1 MCSPRETNVAIG
13 RTLVLRAGA
22 RLSSIEPRIDLPN
35 GVHLRPLEEA
45 DAEPLFRLVQA
56 NRAYLA
62 EWLPWAAGESGVE
75 THLEFIRASE
85 QQLADDNGF
94 QSAILGGDEIVGV
107 IGFHRVDWVNRATSI
122 GYWIGA
128 ANQGRGIVTEAVRAL
143 TSYAFDVWKL
153 NRVEIRAATGNGRSA
168 AIPLRLGFVEEG
180 VARQSERHGDSFKDL
195 AVYSMLAAD
204 WPG

>member
-1 MCSPRETNVAIG
+1 MTIRF
-13 RTLVLRAGA
+13 
-22 RLSSIEPRIDLPN
+22 DLPN
-35 GVHLRPLEEA
+35 GFRLRPLEEA

-56 NRAYLA
+56 NRGYLA
-62 EWLPWAAGESGVE
+62 EWLPWAAAESRVE
-75 THLEFIRASE
+75 THLEFIRAS
-85 QQLADDNGF
+85 QQQHADDNGF
-94 QSAILGGDEIVGV
+94 QAAILDGDEIVGV

-143 TSYAFDVWKL
+143 TAYAFDVWDL

>member
-1 MCSPRETNVAIG
+1 M
-13 RTLVLRAGA
+13 
-22 RLSSIEPRIDLPN
+22 
-35 GVHLRPLEEA
+35 
-45 DAEPLFRLVQA
+45 
-56 NRAYLA
+56 
-62 EWLPWAAGESGVE
+62 
-75 THLEFIRASE
+75 
-85 QQLADDNGF
+85 
-94 QSAILGGDEIVGV
+94 

-128 ANQGRGIVTEAVRAL
+128 ASQGRGIVTEAVRAL
-143 TSYAFDVWKL
+143 TSYAFDVWEL